1 MPDRESRVG
10 ASSSEAESPVQ
21 RYNAL
26 LARLGQ
32 EQERLERLTREHG
45 VANDLLQQLSIRRV
59 VAKREFQLFQNELY
73 QLRLSLAGAETR
85 LEPQK
90 QAYRRVQELVRGL
103 RADRQ
108 ALDRRLAEIAPKAD
122 AQAKRLEALKREV
135 EEQQDRLAALEESKL
150 QLVSEIAQRLTHA
163 SLDGER
169 IEAELNDVAMRYR
182 DMITQRDAIQGE
194 VVQGNAALEGAR
206 QEVAALAA
214 EVAGKRRIFDLLAEL
229 AKAQEDRDRLRK
241 ENEERQAALRQG
253 QAERDARQA
262 RLAVLEAE
270 LAASVAAADAQAQR
284 LAVCQ
289 RAQDAAQA
297 AQAALAAGASE
308 VAALEAGLEAAAQ
321 ELLVLD
327 GQRAAAQAQV
337 VRIAAVGQFLC

>member
-1 MPDRESRVG
+1 MPDSESRSG
-10 ASSSEAESPVQ
+10 ASSPEAESPVQ

-45 VANDLLQQLSIRRV
+45 VANELLQQLSIRRV
-59 VAKREFQLFQNELY
+59 VAKREFQLLQNELY
-73 QLRLSLAGAETR
+73 RLRLSLAGAETR

-108 ALDRRLAEIAPKAD
+108 TLDRRLAEIAPKAD

-150 QLVSEIAQRLTHA
+150 QLVSEIAQRLTRA

-229 AKAQEDRDRLRK
+229 AKAQADRDRLRM
-241 ENEERQAALRQG
+241 ESEESQAALRHG

-262 RLAVLEAE
+262 RLVVLEAE
-270 LAASVAAADAQAQR
+270 LTASVAAADAQAQR

-297 AQAALAAGASE
+297 AQAALTASE
-308 VAALEAGLEAAAQ
+308 SEVGALEAGLEAAAQ

-337 VRIAAVGQFLC
+337 VRIAAVGQFLR

>member
-1 MPDRESRVG
+1 MPDSESRSG
-10 ASSSEAESPVQ
+10 ASSPEAESPVQ

-32 EQERLERLTREHG
+32 EQERLEHLTREHG
-45 VANDLLQQLSIRRV
+45 VANELLQQLSIRRV
-59 VAKREFQLFQNELY
+59 VAKREFQLLQNELY
-73 QLRLSLAGAETR
+73 RLRLSLAGAETR

-108 ALDRRLAEIAPKAD
+108 TLDRRLAEIAPKAD

-150 QLVSEIAQRLTHA
+150 QLVSEIAQRLTRA

-229 AKAQEDRDRLRK
+229 AKAQADRDRLRM
-241 ENEERQAALRQG
+241 ESEESQAALRHG

-262 RLAVLEAE
+262 CLVVLEAE
-270 LAASVAAADAQAQR
+270 LTASVAAADAQAQR

-297 AQAALAAGASE
+297 AQAALTASE
-308 VAALEAGLEAAAQ
+308 SEVGALEAGLEAAAQ

-337 VRIAAVGQFLC
+337 VRIAAVGQFLR